1 MTKTLLCDLREGDS
15 ATIVNVVPCPM
26 CEKLLELGCLPGEPV
41 RVEHVAPLGDPIAIR
56 VTGSCF
62 MLRKS
67 DAKHIEVLL
76 DRNA

>member
-1 MTKTLLCDLREGDS
+1 
-15 ATIVNVVPCPM
+15 
-26 CEKLLELGCLPGEPV
+26 LLELGCLPGEPV